1 MIPIKRNLN
10 DMEVSGKGKYVQSKL
25 SMQLFQ
31 FPVSLEGINLTLVTE
46 NIIIK
51 IENENIGQCYD
62 CCGSFHC
69 RFLGVDY

>member
-1 MIPIKRNLN
+1 
-10 DMEVSGKGKYVQSKL
+10 
-25 SMQLFQ
+25 MQLFQ
-31 FPVSLEGINLTLVTE
+31 FSVSLEGINLTLVTE

-62 CCGSFHC
+62 CCGNFHC